1 VLRGNRSVRS
11 QDIGQLV
18 VSQTDSKEG
27 ILSVPVGS
35 HCVYDSIYYHI
46 CQVNCKLKGAM
57 TADGDDSLVT
67 VLANEG
73 LLVYSCASRMG
84 SAPASATFRDW
95 QREMC
100 QSKCVRAVC
109 ALQLHHQHCHGFSTC
124 SLARTA
130 DLKTSN
136 RDSHSGTRSRSSFAW
151 SLRLRRRYHREYVQ
165 QDDSFRPQSLLA
177 R

>member
-1 VLRGNRSVRS
+1 
-11 QDIGQLV
+11 
-18 VSQTDSKEG
+18 
-27 ILSVPVGS
+27 
-35 HCVYDSIYYHI
+35 
-46 CQVNCKLKGAM
+46 M
-57 TADGDDSLVT
+57 TADDDDSLLT

-136 RDSHSGTRSRSSFAW
+136 RDSHSGTRSRGSFAW
-151 SLRLRRRYHREYVQ
+151 SLRLRRWYHREYVQ

-177 R
+177 RWFREVELYRTQCWHDSCIAADPEALLHPSLGSRERISKRSERERVR